1 MADVVVVG
9 GGVGGMAAAI
19 RLGAAGHQVTLL
31 ERNPELGGKLAS
43 RTIDG
48 FTFDTGPSLLTLPH
62 VFDELL
68 GHAGTSLAAAV
79 DLQRLDPICRYSWP
93 AGAPGGATGF
103 DHCAE
108 RQEAVA
114 GVEAAIPGQGEAFD
128 AFLEHARTIWEV
140 AERSFFAGPLE
151 SPLSLLRRMQR
162 PGDLLAIDPLRSL
175 SARARQVFGDPRLVQ
190 WAGRYATYSGSAPAL
205 APATLGCIPW
215 IEQAFGAWY
224 VRGGLA
230 VLADALGKAMTEVG
244 VDVRTGVDVTAIRT
258 DSTAVRGVRLADG
271 STVGAD
277 VVVANVDATHLY
289 ADLLPDRVMLRKALR
304 APLSSS
310 GFALLLGVRDTPG
323 ARVPAHHEISFSADG
338 PAEFSELFRERRA
351 PTDPTIYICNTSAT
365 DPSAAPPGAAS
376 WFVLVNVPPA
386 GDVDWDVEADRY
398 RDRLLETM
406 ADRGFDVAGR
416 TEVCE
421 VVTPLDI
428 AARTRSWQGSIYGT
442 SSNGR
447 RAAFLRPANR
457 GPRRGL
463 YLAGGS
469 SHPGGGLPLVAMS
482 GRIVADMVAA
492 DRWST

>member
-19 RLGAAGHQVTLL
+19 RLGAAGHHVTLL
-31 ERNPELGGKLAS
+31 ERNPELGGNLAS

-103 DHCAE
+103 DHRAG

-114 GVEAAIPGQGEAFD
+114 EVEAALPGQGGAFD
-128 AFLEHARTIWEV
+128 SYLEHARTIWEV

-190 WAGRYATYSGSAPAL
+190 WAGRYATYSGSAPSL

-224 VRGGLA
+224 VSGGLA
-230 VLADALGKAMTEVG
+230 VVADALGKAMTEVG
-244 VDVRTGVDVTAIRT
+244 VDVRTGTDVAAIRT

-271 STVGAD
+271 GTVAAD

-289 ADLLPDRVMLRKALR
+289 AELLPDRVMLRKALR

-310 GFALLLGVRDTPG
+310 GFALLLGVRNAPG

-338 PAEFSELFRERRA
+338 PREFAELFRERKA
-351 PTDPTIYICNTSAT
+351 PTDPTIYICNASAT
-365 DPSAAPPGAAS
+365 DPTAAPTGAAS

-386 GDVDWDVEADRY
+386 GDVDWDLEADRY
-398 RDRLLETM
+398 RDGLLETM
-406 ADRGFDVAGR
+406 AARGFDVTGR
-416 TEVCE
+416 TSVCE

-482 GRIVADMVAA
+482 GRIVAEMVAA
-492 DRWST
+492 DGWPT

>member
-19 RLGAAGHQVTLL
+19 RLGAAGHHVTLL

-68 GHAGTSLAAAV
+68 GHAGTTLAAAV
-79 DLQRLDPICRYSWP
+79 DLRRLDPICRYSWP
-93 AGAPGGATGF
+93 AGAPGGAAGF
-103 DHCAE
+103 DHRAG

-114 GVEAAIPGQGEAFD
+114 EVEAAMPGEGVAFD
-128 AFLEHARTIWEV
+128 AYLEHARTIWDV

-230 VLADALGKAMTEVG
+230 VLADALGKAMAEVG
-244 VDVRTGVDVTAIRT
+244 VDVRTGTDVAAIRT

-271 STVGAD
+271 STVAGD
-277 VVVANVDATHLY
+277 VVIANVDATHLY

-310 GFALLLGVRDTPG
+310 GFALLLGVDDAPG

-338 PAEFSELFRERRA
+338 PQEFSELFRERKA

-365 DPSAAPPGAAS
+365 DPAAAPEGAAS

-386 GDVDWDVEADRY
+386 GDVDWDAEAPRY
-398 RDRLLETM
+398 RDRLLDTM
-406 ADRGFDVAGR
+406 AARGFDVAGR
-416 TEVCE
+416 TSVCE

-492 DRWST
+492 DGWTT

>member
-19 RLGAAGHQVTLL
+19 RLGAAGHHVTLL

-68 GHAGTSLAAAV
+68 GHAGTSLAAAA

-93 AGAPGGATGF
+93 AGAPGGATSF
-103 DHCAE
+103 DHRAG
-108 RQEAVA
+108 RTEAVA
-114 GVEAAIPGQGEAFD
+114 EVDAAMPGQGERFD

-175 SARARQVFGDPRLVQ
+175 SARAGQVFDDPRLVQ
-190 WAGRYATYSGSAPAL
+190 WAGRYATYSGSSPSL
-205 APATLGCIPW
+205 APATLACIPW

-224 VRGGLA
+224 LRGGLA
-230 VLADALGKAMTEVG
+230 VLAGALGKALSELG
-244 VDVRTGVDVTAIRT
+244 VDVRTGVDVAAIRS
-258 DSTAVRGVRLADG
+258 DATAVKGVRLADG
-271 STVGAD
+271 EALDAD

-289 ADLLPDRVMLRKALR
+289 ADLLPDRAMLRKALR

-310 GFALLLGVRDTPG
+310 GFALLLGVRDREG
-323 ARVPAHHEISFSADG
+323 ARVPAHHEISFSPDG
-338 PAEFSELFRERRA
+338 PGEFSQLFRARTA
-351 PTDPTIYICNTSAT
+351 PRDPTVYICNTSAT
-365 DPSAAPPGAAS
+365 DPSAAPAGSAS

-386 GDVDWDVEADRY
+386 GDVDWDGESDRY

-406 ADRGFDVAGR
+406 AARGFDVAGR

-428 AARTRSWQGSIYGT
+428 AAHTRSWQGSIYGT

-447 RAAFLRPANR
+447 RAAFLRPGNR

-492 DRWST
+492 DGWRP